1 MASVSPIAMYGGTLF
16 LEVTVP
22 SWWPPQSDAVIF
34 SGVLDTANIQIS
46 VTTAGK
52 LLFRVNSECGSDE
65 YLTPRLSLP
74 NYACLKVAFAWGQ
87 GDGIG
92 CAINGKCLSEQVSE
106 PVVLDCKSHPPTGFR
121 NHAVFQIPAGCE
133 TVEQSFLRFIL
144 DLQHRTAVSNRFD
157 LLEASAILRR
167 LLLDARPILHLV
179 NRSYHERLRFPIA
192 HRDPEL
198 LYDQAGQKPS
208 FDHVFLSP
216 TFADPSDIRHLK
228 FDEFLSTP
236 ALHGHQGTYTVRD
249 VIKVCAN
256 LKGGIHFDDPS
267 TSVEQ
272 TLVELDKNYSPF
284 FIDASLASLPDI
296 AWATINGTRPLIE
309 AILKRH
315 GGG

>member
-1 MASVSPIAMYGGTLF
+1 MYGGTLF

-34 SGVLDTANIQIS
+34 SGVVDTAKIQIS
-46 VTTAGK
+46 ITSAGK
-52 LLFRVNSECGSDE
+52 LHFRVNSEYGDDE
-65 YLTPRLSLP
+65 YETPCLSLP
-74 NYACLKVAFAWGQ
+74 SYPCLKVAFAWGQ
-87 GDGIG
+87 GDSIR
-92 CAINGKCLSEQVSE
+92 CAINGKCLREQVSE
-106 PVVLDCKSHPPTGFR
+106 PVVLECKTHPPTGFR
-121 NHAVFQIPAGCE
+121 NNAVFQIPAGCE
-133 TVEQSFLRFIL
+133 AVEQSFLRFIL
-144 DLQHRTAVSNRFD
+144 DLQHRTAVNNRFD
-157 LLEASAILRR
+157 LLDASAILRR
-167 LLLDARPILHLV
+167 LLLDARPILHIV

-198 LYDQAGQKPS
+198 LYEQAGQKPS
-208 FDHVFLSP
+208 FSHVALSP
-216 TFADPSDIRHLK
+216 AFADPSDIKHMRL
-228 FDEFLSTP
+228 DEFLSAP
-236 ALHGHQGTYTVRD
+236 ALHGSQGSYTVRD

-272 TLVELDKNYSPF
+272 ALVELDKNFFPF

-296 AWATINGTRPLIE
+296 AWAAINGSRPLIE

>member
-1 MASVSPIAMYGGTLF
+1 MYGGTLF

-22 SWWPPQSDAVIF
+22 SRWPPQSDVVIF
-34 SGVLDTANIQIS
+34 CGVVDTARIQIS
-46 VTTAGK
+46 ATTAGK
-52 LLFRVNSECGSDE
+52 LLFRVNSEFGNDE
-65 YLTPRLSLP
+65 YVTPSLSSP
-74 NYACLKVAFAWGQ
+74 DYPCLKIALAWGRD
-87 GDGIG
+87 DGIG

-106 PVVLDCKSHPPTGFR
+106 PVVLECKSHPPTGFR
-121 NHAVFQIPAGCE
+121 NHAVFRIPAGCE
-133 TVEQSFLRFIL
+133 PVEQSFLRFTL
-144 DLQHRTAVSNRFD
+144 DIQHRTAGSDRFD

-167 LLLDARPILHLV
+167 LLLDTRPILHLV

-192 HRDPEL
+192 HKEPEL
-198 LYDQAGQKPS
+198 LYETAGQKPS
-208 FDHVFLSP
+208 FDYVALSP
-216 TFADPSDIRHLK
+216 AFADPNDIRHLK

-236 ALHGHQGTYTVRD
+236 AIHGSQGTYTVRD

-267 TSVEQ
+267 TSVEE
-272 TLVELDKNYSPF
+272 TLVELDRNYLPF

-296 AWATINGTRPLIE
+296 AWATINGSRPLIE